1 MNKLSGFSLLEI
13 LVALLIISLITLLSS
28 DMLSNLSQWKSLSH
42 AAQDR
47 LKVELLFKTL
57 RADIS
62 AATKKPTGQKRIYLT
77 ENKNG
82 SVEILLS
89 KPVISP
95 SSGGIKVVDV
105 VWKFTDKTV
114 LRNLDN
120 SKAPLKV
127 DLLSGAYD
135 VKKIDNNIFY
145 FTLQTRNYGLTQI
158 LDVR

>member
-1 MNKLSGFSLLEI
+1 MKKLSGFSLLEI
-13 LVALLIISLITLLSS
+13 LVALTVMSLVTMLSS

-42 AAQDR
+42 AAQAR

-62 AATKKPTGQKRIYLT
+62 AATKTSTGQKNIYFT
-77 ENKNG
+77 ENENG

-89 KPVISP
+89 KPVMSP

-105 VWKFTDKTV
+105 SWTFTDKAV
-114 LRNLDN
+114 MRNLDN
-120 SKAPLKV
+120 SIAPLQV
-127 DLLSGAYD
+127 DLLNGVYD
-135 VKKIDNNIFY
+135 IKKIDKNIFY
-145 FTLQTRNYGLTQI
+145 FTLQTRNYGLSQI

>member
-1 MNKLSGFSLLEI
+1 
-13 LVALLIISLITLLSS
+13 
-28 DMLSNLSQWKSLSH
+28 
-42 AAQDR
+42 
-47 LKVELLFKTL
+47 
-57 RADIS
+57 
-62 AATKKPTGQKRIYLT
+62 
-77 ENKNG
+77 
-82 SVEILLS
+82 LS

-105 VWKFTDKTV
+105 VWKFTDKAV

-145 FTLQTRNYGLTQI
+145 FTLQTRNYGLSQI

>member
-1 MNKLSGFSLLEI
+1 MTNTTLKLLAQQLQLSIST
-13 LVALLIISLITLLSS
+13 VSRALK
-28 DMLSNLSQWKSLSH
+28 DH
-42 AAQDR
+42 P
-47 LKVELLFKTL
+47 
-57 RADIS
+57 DIS

-105 VWKFTDKTV
+105 VWKFTDKAV

-145 FTLQTRNYGLTQI
+145 FTLQTRNYGLSQI

>member
-1 MNKLSGFSLLEI
+1 MKKLSGFSLLEV
-13 LVALLIISLITLLSS
+13 LVALTVMSLVTMLSS

-42 AAQDR
+42 SAQAR

-62 AATKKPTGQKRIYLT
+62 AATKTSTGQKNIYFT
-77 ENKNG
+77 ENENG

-89 KPVISP
+89 KPVMSP

-105 VWKFTDKTV
+105 SWTFTDKAV
-114 LRNLDN
+114 MRNLDN
-120 SKAPLKV
+120 SKAPLQV
-127 DLLSGAYD
+127 DLLNGVYD
-135 VKKIDNNIFY
+135 IKKIDKNIFY
-145 FTLQTRNYGLTQI
+145 FTLQTRNYGLSQI